1 KLNVVNRTEISQYS
15 NELSSWGEIEKGD
28 RDNKY
33 IGNRRIIKPG
43 AKISKQIHYHR
54 SEHWIVVSGTASI
67 VIDGK
72 ESVLTENEST
82 FIKVGQEHSIM
93 NPGLVPL
100 IIIEIQS
107 GSYVSEDDIIRVK
120 EIYNDEC

>member
-1 KLNVVNRTEISQYS
+1 
-15 NELSSWGEIEKGD
+15 
-28 RDNKY
+28 
-33 IGNRRIIKPG
+33 
-43 AKISKQIHYHR
+43 IHYHR

>member
-1 KLNVVNRTEISQYS
+1 
-15 NELSSWGEIEKGD
+15 
-28 RDNKY
+28 
-33 IGNRRIIKPG
+33 
-43 AKISKQIHYHR
+43 
-54 SEHWIVVSGTASI
+54 
-67 VIDGK
+67 
-72 ESVLTENEST
+72 TENETT